1 MNRKGR
7 KSTDLSDH
15 KDGDT
20 MRSQRRATLRWA
32 TGNLPQDAQRTLE
45 VLRVLL

>member
-7 KSTDLSDH
+7 QSTDLSDVA
-15 KDGDT
+15 DGDT
-20 MRSQRRATLRWA
+20 KQSQRCTNLRGA
-32 TGNLPQDAQRTLE
+32 TGNLPQDAQSTLE